1 MKKILY
7 CLLLGII
14 LFASFKTYE
23 NYSLYRNATDV
34 HLLKMSDRPRVSLT
48 DNQILI
54 AHGGGAL
61 EVKADYY
68 STVTN
73 AIEAFNQ
80 NYHNGLRWFEI
91 DFSLTSDNKII
102 GRHDWH
108 HYLYENYLGQ
118 VDPVENDQPLSYTE
132 AKNLE
137 IYRKYH
143 AATAKT
149 IVDFL
154 VKHTDARIIIDT
166 KNQETE
172 EYLQILEEI
181 NKSCD
186 VNKEV
191 LSRIIPQIYTTDQY
205 EPVSKLGYYENLL
218 LTLYSNN
225 ETNPQIID
233 FVKNNKKII
242 AVAFGQDAYY
252 QRKDLIVPIHE
263 LGKEVFIFSV
273 DKSSDATRYFNEGID
288 GIYTNFLIPQH

>member
-1 MKKILY
+1 MKKLFY
-7 CLLLGII
+7 LLLGILV
-14 LFASFKTYE
+14 LFAGFKTYE
-23 NYSLYRNATDV
+23 NYSLYRNANDD
-34 HLLKMSDRPRVSLT
+34 HLIKMAKRPKISLS

-73 AIEAFNQ
+73 AIEAFDQ

-118 VDPVENDQPLSYTE
+118 VDPIENDQPLSFTE
-132 AKNLE
+132 AKDLE

-149 IVDFL
+149 IIDFL
-154 VKHTDARIIIDT
+154 MKYKDARIILDT
-166 KNQETE
+166 KDQDTR
-172 EYLQILEEI
+172 EYIKILEEL
-181 NKSCD
+181 KKACGD
-186 VNKEV
+186 KKEV
-191 LSRIIPQIYTTDQY
+191 MSRIVPQIYTLDQY
-205 EPVSKLGYYENLL
+205 ETIAKLEYFDNLL
-218 LTLYSNN
+218 LTLYSNHD
-225 ETNPQIID
+225 TNDEILE
-233 FVKNNKKII
+233 FVRKSEKIE

-252 QRKDLIVPIHE
+252 QRKDLIEPIHDS
-263 LGKEVFIFSV
+263 GKKAFVFSV
-273 DKSSDATRYFNEGID
+273 DNPSDVSKYFDDGVD
-288 GIYTNFLIPQH
+288 GIYTNFLIP